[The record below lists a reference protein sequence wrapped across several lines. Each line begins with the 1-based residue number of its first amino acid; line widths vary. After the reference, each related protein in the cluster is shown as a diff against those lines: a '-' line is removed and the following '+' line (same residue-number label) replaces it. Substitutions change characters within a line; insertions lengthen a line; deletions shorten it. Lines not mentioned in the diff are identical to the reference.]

1 MLRFGTDGIRGDAE
15 TDLSPVVVRAVG
27 RAAARVL
34 GTGEPFLVGRDTR
47 LSGPR
52 IEADLIAGLAAEG
65 ASALSLGVLPT
76 PGVAHLAAARGAPA
90 AVVSAS
96 HNAYAD
102 NGIKLFDR
110 GGSKLTEDVEA
121 SVEAELRHIVESGIT
136 TQEAPPPP
144 GLDGG
149 AGEYVTHLLDVLDGR
164 RLDGLHVVLDAANG
178 AASYVGPEAL
188 RAAGAAVGV
197 INAAPDGTN
206 INEGC
211 GSTHPEGLVA
221 EVVAT
226 GASVGLAL
234 DGDADRVV
242 AVDESGAVV
251 DGDQIMA
258 MVALDLRE
266 RGLLRNGAIAVTVMS
281 NLGLRRALGAAGI
294 GVVETQVGDRHVLAA
309 MRDSGLS
316 LGGEQ
321 SGHVIFG
328 DVATTGDGVLTG
340 LMILDCMARSGRP
353 LSELARVMT
362 RLPQVLDSVRLGSR
376 MALDTDE
383 RVRDAIAR
391 VENRLGSRG
400 RVLVRPSG
408 TEPVIRVMAEA
419 PTQEEAAEA
428 VAEIRAAV
436 EAASGAR

>member
-1 MLRFGTDGIRGDAE
+1 
-15 TDLSPVVVRAVG
+15 
-27 RAAARVL
+27 
-34 GTGEPFLVGRDTR
+34 
-47 LSGPR
+47 
-52 IEADLIAGLAAEG
+52 
-65 ASALSLGVLPT
+65 
-76 PGVAHLAAARGAPA
+76 
-90 AVVSAS
+90 
-96 HNAYAD
+96 
-102 NGIKLFDR
+102 
-110 GGSKLTEDVEA
+110 
-121 SVEAELRHIVESGIT
+121 
-136 TQEAPPPP
+136 
-144 GLDGG
+144 
-149 AGEYVTHLLDVLDGR
+149 
-164 RLDGLHVVLDAANG
+164 
-178 AASYVGPEAL
+178 
-188 RAAGAAVGV
+188 
-197 INAAPDGTN
+197 
-206 INEGC
+206 
-211 GSTHPEGLVA
+211 
-221 EVVAT
+221 
-226 GASVGLAL
+226 
-234 DGDADRVV
+234 
-242 AVDESGAVV
+242 
-251 DGDQIMA
+251 
-258 MVALDLRE
+258 
-266 RGLLRNGAIAVTVMS
+266 MS

>member
-52 IEADLIAGLAAEG
+52 IEADLIAGLTAEG
-65 ASALSLGVLPT
+65 ATALSLGVLPT
-76 PGVAHLAAARGAPA
+76 PGVAYLAAARGAPA

-121 SVEAELRHIVESGIT
+121 SVEAELRRTVESGIK

-149 AGEYVTHLLDVLDGR
+149 AGEYVTHLLGVLDGR
-164 RLDGLHVVLDAANG
+164 RLDGINVVLDAANG

-206 INEGC
+206 INDGC
-211 GSTHPEGLVA
+211 GSTHPQGLVA

-226 GASVGLAL
+226 GASIGLAL

-242 AVDESGAVV
+242 AVDENGVVV
-251 DGDQIMA
+251 DGDQIMV

-328 DVATTGDGVLTG
+328 DLATTGDGVLTG
-340 LMILDCMARSGRP
+340 LMILDCMVRSGRP

-362 RLPQVLDSVRLGSR
+362 RLPQVLESVRSGSR
-376 MALDTDE
+376 MTLDTDVG
-383 RVRDAIAR
+383 VRDAIAR

-408 TEPVIRVMAEA
+408 TEPVIRVMVEA

-436 EAASGAR
+436 EAASGSR